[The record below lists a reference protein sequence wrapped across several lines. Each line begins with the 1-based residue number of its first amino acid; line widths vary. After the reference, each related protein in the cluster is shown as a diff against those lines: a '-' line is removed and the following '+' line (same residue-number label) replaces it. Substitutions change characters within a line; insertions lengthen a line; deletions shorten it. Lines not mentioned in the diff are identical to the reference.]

1 MCGFD
6 IPLKTCKGDWNDTNL
21 PVLTLAET
29 EEYLYTPKNIIGYL
43 VHKVNWKTSVVRY
56 KKFSTIL
63 LFSN

>member
-6 IPLKTCKGDWNDTNL
+6 IPLKTCKGDWNGTNL

-29 EEYLYTPKNIIGYL
+29 EEYLYTPKNIISYL
-43 VHKVNWKTSVVRY
+43 VHKVNWKTSVFRY
-56 KKFSTIL
+56 KIFSTIL